1 MAEDAKHAAD
11 EAAEEMSG
19 QEQEQVNEPKEAEK
33 VEATYQDKKAEEKE
47 VTKVEDK
54 QVEEKADED
63 GTVETIDEKEKETES
78 DVQKPSE
85 DDEQK
90 NTDEPVEKE
99 DKSDD
104 DKEIA
109 ISIELDADKL
119 GKEGH
124 DDFQKSVREQIENCK
139 FEIISSIQES
149 VHKELQNSEKQIRK
163 LERRRRVGFWV
174 RDILILILA
183 GIIGYFG
190 YCLYDAQYFDF
201 MKPACE
207 RENNCPITDPKEQK
221 DDVDTDSEPE
231 VIKDTAWY
239 VKNYGSLYDALKINL
254 DADKVS
260 AYYLY
265 SGDYKV
271 SEIQPDYLLGMA
283 YNQLNLNTTYDPT
296 AGIVI
301 PANDLRTAFM
311 NLFGTADYFV
321 KQNFMNGCVEFEYD
335 KASDSF
341 VTPAM
346 HCVTKTNREIIEE
359 IDEAYEEGNALYF
372 ITTAAIY
379 DKSEQ
384 AFYNFD
390 NLFKSVVNNAQKED
404 LKKHEGLLNRYQY
417 RFKKVDDK
425 YYFSDIV
432 KLK

>member
-11 EAAEEMSG
+11 EAAEKMSG

-33 VEATYQDKKAEEKE
+33 VEATDQDKEAAEKE
-47 VTKVEDK
+47 DVKVEDK

-63 GTVETIDEKEKETES
+63 RAVETTDEKETES
-78 DVQKPSE
+78 DEQKPSE

-90 NTDEPVEKE
+90 NTDEPGEKE
-99 DKSDD
+99 DKTDD
-104 DKEIA
+104 NKEIA

-119 GKEGH
+119 GKESH

-183 GIIGYFG
+183 GVVGYFG

-207 RENNCPITDPKEQK
+207 SENNCPVNSSEEQG
-221 DDVDTDSEPE
+221 DDTNTEPE
-231 VIKDTAWY
+231 PEIIKDTAWY

-265 SGDYKV
+265 SGDYKA
-271 SEIQPDYLLGMA
+271 SEIQPNYLLGMA
-283 YNQLNLNTTYDPT
+283 YNQLNSNTTYDST
-296 AGIVI
+296 VGIVI
-301 PANDLRTAFM
+301 PANDLRSAFT

-346 HCVTKTNREIIEE
+346 QCVTKSNREIVEE
-359 IDEAYEEGNALYF
+359 VDEAYEEGNALYF

-379 DKSEQ
+379 DKNEQ

-390 NLFKSVVNNAQKED
+390 NLFKPMASNVQKDD